1 MSVKKESGALHK
13 NSYFTLRLLRVFAT
27 RAHVR
32 EDYKRRIKSRLLPM
46 PITVSTSDIA
56 RAAKVSQRTVQTHL
70 KRTKTRPDGEKWRF
84 DLYEF
89 PALVNEIQGARR
101 RNRKNVFTREGQNT

>member
-1 MSVKKESGALHK
+1 M
-13 NSYFTLRLLRVFAT
+13 RVFAI

-32 EDYKRRIKSRLLPM
+32 EDYKWRIKSRLLPM

-70 KRTKTRPDGEKWRF
+70 KRTKTRPDGEQWRF
-84 DLYEF
+84 PLHEF
-89 PALVNEIQGARR
+89 PAIVGEIERARK
-101 RNRKNVFTREGQNT
+101 RNRENIFTREVAQ